1 MFTKE
6 DLGSILGMIE
16 FTWQN
21 GGVRSE
27 AQAMAVHNL
36 KAKVQQLLNPR
47 PVTAPAPEKKKKGD
61 CCGDEKK
68 EEKKPDGPPKAKE
81 VPKKAE
87 G

>member
-36 KAKVQQLLNPR
+36 KAKVQQLLNPK
-47 PVTAPAPEKKKKGD
+47 PAAPT
-61 CCGDEKK
+61 
-68 EEKKPDGPPKAKE
+68 PPRWRS
-81 VPKKAE
+81 
-87 G
+87 